1 VTTTTEHPPQNQGAP
16 QQLGNAAP
24 PPSGLWARISALL
37 MSHVRQSGM
46 VVALVAI
53 VLLFQVWTDGILLKP
68 LNVTNIIQQNGYI
81 LVLAIGMVIVIIN
94 GHIDLSV
101 GSVAAFIGALS
112 AVLMVRNDMP
122 WPLAVAL
129 CIAMGAV
136 IGAWQGFWIAYVGIP
151 SFIVTLGGM
160 LLFRGATQYLLEGQ
174 SIAPIPHGLEQVSS
188 GFLPEIGV
196 EAVYHWPT
204 VILGAVIMVA
214 SVVMQVRRRRSQLR
228 YGQSV
233 SSTTLFVAK
242 CAAIVVALAAVTLV
256 LASYRGVPIVGII
269 LVVLTLVYAFVMR
282 NTILGRQVYAVGGNS
297 SAARL
302 SGVRN
307 QRVTLLV
314 FVNMGALAA
323 VAGLLFAA
331 RLNSATPQA
340 GINFELEAIAA
351 AFIGGASASGGVGT
365 VFGAIVGGLVLGVL
379 NNGMSILGIGSDV
392 QQMIKGLVLLA
403 AVGFDVYNKRR
414 GGRCAEADGD
424 AVVDDRR
431 AAVRSTPD
439 PLCHRARPDRRR
451 RAGAGA
457 HRCCGAV
464 RIRPALVHRGRYRRC
479 AAHAAVGARA

>member
-24 PPSGLWARISALL
+24 PPSGLWGRISALL

-269 LVVLTLVYAFVMR
+269 LVVLTLVYAFIMR

-414 GGRCAEADGD
+414 GGR
-424 AVVDDRR
+424 
-431 AAVRSTPD
+431 
-439 PLCHRARPDRRR
+439 
-451 RAGAGA
+451 
-457 HRCCGAV
+457 
-464 RIRPALVHRGRYRRC
+464 
-479 AAHAAVGARA
+479 